1 MRFLDKPL
9 LNFAQRLRRLRL
21 LAIGFLLL
29 LLIPL
34 ATLIYFGY
42 GQLEKNLLNE
52 YQREARS
59 LVEVANR
66 TLFKRRMLT
75 NTLAVDVFDYYQQ
88 VYNPIT
94 KQSQQLLSPLSQLEL
109 TQPISWLP
117 IKGLV
122 GYFQYNNQGDFNSPI
137 WPYAISGD
145 ALPSDDLSGHSV
157 SKTNKW
163 SSAQKLQPELEQELE
178 QELDAE
184 LAERQKRSVK
194 LYKILSKSKTIQETL
209 NHEFKIDKE
218 LFKMT
223 LDVPDY
229 LIFYRIVTVAQQ
241 NRMQGYLVERKP
253 HLSQLFTYILEDS
266 RFASPIL
273 MEIKDVE
280 FSSHTETFFY
290 ENLADGKAKVTQQ
303 LQLDSHLQQQPI
315 YKTRLRWPYGG
326 YSVSLS
332 TSSLPMTQVMLY
344 SSIFIVVL
352 IIAILSACYGFY
364 RLGVKQLLLAEQRLN
379 FVSSVS
385 HELKTPLT
393 SIRMYSEMLKE
404 GMVISASHQ
413 QEYYQFIY
421 DESERL
427 TRLINNILQLSTL
440 SQQQSVQPQYIQL
453 SILQDII
460 RSKTSSIIDK
470 HNFQQNM
477 VMEMTHAKELL
488 VLVEQDAFSQVIINI
503 TDNAVKFFDQQKI
516 NDASRQKIDFIF
528 RQHPQEKH
536 MIELEIRDYGQGIT
550 EQQESKIFELFY
562 RGGDELTRTTQGTGI
577 GLALVNELVLAQ
589 QGEIQVVRRDPGL
602 AMLISLQVKT

>member
-9 LNFAQRLRRLRL
+9 LNFAQRLQRLRL
-21 LAIGFLLL
+21 LSIGFLLL

-34 ATLIYFGY
+34 ATLISFGY

-59 LVEVANR
+59 LVEITNR

-75 NTLAVDVFDYYQQ
+75 NTLSVEVFDYYQQ

-94 KQSQQLLSPLSQLEL
+94 KQSQQVLSPLSQLEL

-122 GYFQYNNQGDFNSPI
+122 GYFQYNSQGDFNSPV
-137 WPYAISGD
+137 WPYVISGD
-145 ALPSDDLSGHSV
+145 GLSSDDLSG
-157 SKTNKW
+157 
-163 SSAQKLQPELEQELE
+163 QKLAPDLS

-194 LYKILSKSKTIQETL
+194 LYKILSKSKTIQEAL

-266 RFASPIL
+266 RFASPVL

-280 FSSHTETFFY
+280 YSSHTENFFY

-332 TSSLPMTQVMLY
+332 TSSLPMTQVMVY
-344 SSIFIVVL
+344 SSIFIIVL

-440 SQQQSVQPQYIQL
+440 SQQQSVQPEYIQL

-470 HNFQQNM
+470 HNFQLSM
-477 VMEMTHAKELL
+477 VMEMTNAKELL

-589 QGEIQVVRRDPGL
+589 QGEIQVVRREPGL
-602 AMLISLQVKT
+602 AMIISLQVKT